1 MVLSQIAAA
10 CGLQVEAFWL
20 FDDYERATTSP
31 PMAVATAAQLRKLE
45 GRGFVA
51 QRWPAKQKTVW
62 SWVCLGREDS
72 LCLSSLLSPHLYQR
86 RVLELD
92 HRVVQY

>member
-10 CGLQVEAFWL
+10 CGLQVKAFWL
-20 FDDYERATTSP
+20 FDDNERATTSP

-51 QRWPAKQKTVW
+51 QRWPAKQKTEG

-92 HRVVQY
+92 PGAAQY

>member
-10 CGLQVEAFWL
+10 CGLQVKAFWL
-20 FDDYERATTSP
+20 FDDNEGATTSP
-31 PMAVATAAQLRKLE
+31 PMAVATAAQLCKLD
-45 GRGFVA
+45 GQGFVA
-51 QRWPAKQKTVW
+51 QCRPAKQKTEG